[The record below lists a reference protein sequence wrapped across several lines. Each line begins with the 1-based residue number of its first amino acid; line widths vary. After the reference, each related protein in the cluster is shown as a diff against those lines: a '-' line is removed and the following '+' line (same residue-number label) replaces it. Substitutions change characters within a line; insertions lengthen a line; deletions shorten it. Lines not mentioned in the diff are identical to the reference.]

1 MNVTG
6 QFDAYFPSVEKNS
19 RTWMNIHAILHHAR
33 HAYVHHQSEHAQLE
47 ELDFKISNLEF
58 FFEKMEEYMETTK
71 VEHKT
76 KMNLDTLIIEVEDD
90 LISLIGDLVWFVKP

>member
-47 ELDFKISNLEF
+47 EADFKISNL
-58 FFEKMEEYMETTK
+58 KK
-71 VEHKT
+71 K
-76 KMNLDTLIIEVEDD
+76 KLRKWRNIWKQLKLNIRQ
-90 LISLIGDLVWFVKP
+90 K